1 MASVLRIS
9 EAASLALHTCAYLAM
24 HPDALIST
32 REIAKVLNASEA
44 HLSKVLQR
52 LSHAGIVSS
61 IRGPHGGFKLHRPA
75 AKIVLLEVYE
85 TIEGPFTSGDCL
97 NETPICGGKECVFG
111 ELLKKVHRMSLEYFT
126 KTTLARLVG
135 VFNK

>member
-1 MASVLRIS
+1 MASVLKIS
-9 EAASLALHTCAYLAM
+9 EAASLALHTCAYLAK
-24 HPDALIST
+24 HPDSLVST
-32 REIAKVLNASEA
+32 RDIAKVLSASAA

-75 AKIVLLEVYE
+75 AKIALLEIYE

-97 NETPICGGKECVFG
+97 HETPICGGKNCVFG
-111 ELLKKVHRMSLEYFT
+111 ELLKKAHRLSLDYFT
-126 KTTLARLVG
+126 KTTLARLDG
-135 VFNK
+135 VFIK